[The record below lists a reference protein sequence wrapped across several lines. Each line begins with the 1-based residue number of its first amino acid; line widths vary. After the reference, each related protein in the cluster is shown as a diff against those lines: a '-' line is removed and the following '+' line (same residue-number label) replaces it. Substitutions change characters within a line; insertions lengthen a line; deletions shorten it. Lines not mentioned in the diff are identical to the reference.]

1 MKKIFFYI
9 GVITATLILLSTLN
23 VNHNFILKT
32 YAKNLNN
39 LMDSTSVDNGI
50 GPIKS
55 VKLGPINKKMA
66 EDGHNLFNSKCIA
79 CHQLDNKL
87 VGPPLR
93 NITKQNS
100 PVFLMNYLL
109 NTTKMQQE
117 SPKIQELIKKYNGVI
132 MPNQNLT
139 KKEARELLEYL
150 RSVASK

>member
-1 MKKIFFYI
+1 MKKIFFYV
-9 GVITATLILLSTLN
+9 GAVAAALILMSTLN
-23 VNHNFILKT
+23 ANHNFISTT

-55 VKLGPINKKMA
+55 LKLGPINKDMA
-66 EDGHNLFNSKCIA
+66 EDGQNLFNSKCMA

-93 NITKQNS
+93 NITKNNS

-117 SPKIQELIKKYNGVI
+117 SPKLQKLIKEYNGVI

-150 RSVASK
+150 RSVSNK

>member
-1 MKKIFFYI
+1 MKKIIFYL
-9 GVITATLILLSTLN
+9 GVVTTALILLST
-23 VNHNFILKT
+23 VNDGHNFISKT

-50 GPIKS
+50 GPIKH
-55 VKLGPINKKMA
+55 VKLGPINKEMA
-66 EDGHNLFNSKCIA
+66 EDGQNLFNSKCIA
-79 CHQLDNKL
+79 CHQLDNRL

-93 NITKQNS
+93 NITKQYS
-100 PVFLMNYLL
+100 PVFIMNYLL

-117 SPKIQELIKKYNGVI
+117 SPKIQELIKEYNGVI

-139 KKEARELLEYL
+139 KKETRELLEYL